1 MDNIIDILNIC
12 ESEPYYYFLR
22 SGVKLISPIWSKHR
36 QLNFWQIRLVSLEL
50 ARYAVFGLSLL
61 STVGVT
67 SITILSTSAN
77 IAVAQ
82 MPLSETTMSQVNVL
96 FVNPSVGD
104 DSTGNG
110 SEQTPLKTIT
120 QALRIATP
128 NTVIRLAPG
137 IYSQETGEVFP
148 LMLKPGVSLQGDT
161 SNKGQGITIQ
171 GGGQFLSRSFGGQNV
186 TIVGANQTSL
196 SGVTI
201 TNTNPRGYGLWIEAS
216 NPVITENTF
225 TGNTQDGVSVTG
237 NSTTTITKNYFYRNG
252 ANGITIGGTSQAQI
266 RENIFAETGFGINV
280 TQNSA
285 PAVLANQIQ
294 NNRSGIIVQGN
305 ARPILR
311 NNLIQG
317 SKEDGLVAIAQAVPD
332 LGNATTPG
340 GNEFRNNTRY
350 DINATTAK
358 QIIPAIGNTLSSQ
371 RIAGKLALT
380 SQDLPIVNNSQPA
393 ATPNTVLQTIPTNG
407 EITFAAPNIPDN
419 TNQTRQRLTPNQSN
433 SQLPP
438 LGAAQ
443 IPLAIPRY
451 NQQPPAP
458 IPSQTTNEDIPNNL
472 PSATTRKTRTLP
484 SIPSQVTQLNHVRI
498 DPNTIEFVAPQAQQP
513 EQTVTTQE
521 LSWPTNIS
529 PSPSRVTPIGDTAI
543 LPVPTNNIPLGN
555 TRNMRK
561 VTVPQS
567 QLTGYGGND
576 LLSARAG
583 VRYRVVVEAA
593 SEKEQELVKSL
604 APGAF
609 STIWQGRRVMQAGV
623 FSNRYNADEMLKILN
638 SSGLRSIVE
647 PLN

>member
-36 QLNFWQIRLVSLEL
+36 LLDSWQIRLVSLKL

-61 STVGVT
+61 STFGVT
-67 SITILSTSAN
+67 SITILNTDAN

-82 MPLSETTMSQVNVL
+82 MPLSETTISQVNVL

-104 DSTGNG
+104 DTAGNG

-120 QALRIATP
+120 QALRLATP
-128 NTVIRLAPG
+128 NTVIKLSHG
-137 IYSQETGEVFP
+137 IYSPETGEVFP
-148 LMLKPGVSLQGDT
+148 LMLKSGVALQGDT

-186 TIVGANQTSL
+186 TIVGANQAGL

-225 TGNTQDGVSVTG
+225 TGNTQDGISVTG

-252 ANGITIGGTSQAQI
+252 ANGITIGGTSQAQV
-266 RENIFAETGFGINV
+266 RENMFEQTGFGINV
-280 TQNSA
+280 TQNAA
-285 PAVLANQIQ
+285 PVILANQIQ
-294 NNRSGIIVQGN
+294 NNRAGIIVQGN

-317 SKEDGLVAIAQAVPD
+317 SKEDGLVAIAQAMPD

-340 GNEFRNNTRY
+340 ANKFRNNTRY
-350 DINATTAK
+350 DINATTSK
-358 QIIPAIGNTLSSQ
+358 QIISAIGNTLSSQ

-380 SQDLPIVNNSQPA
+380 PQDLPIANNAQPA
-393 ATPNTVLQTIPTNG
+393 VAPNSVRQTIPTSG
-407 EITFAAPNIPDN
+407 EITFAAPNISDTP
-419 TNQTRQRLTPNQSN
+419 NQTRQPVTRNQSN

-438 LGAAQ
+438 LASAQ
-443 IPLAIPRY
+443 VPLTISRY

-458 IPSQTTNEDIPNNL
+458 IPSQTTNENIHSNL
-472 PSATTRKTRTLP
+472 PIATTSKARTLP
-484 SIPSQVTQLNHVRI
+484 AVPSQVGQINHVQI
-498 DPNTIEFVAPQAQQP
+498 DTNTIEFVAPQAQQP
-513 EQTVTTQE
+513 EQIVTGQE
-521 LSWPTNIS
+521 ISWTANVS
-529 PSPSRVTPIGDTAI
+529 PSPSRVTPTGDTAI
-543 LPVPTNNIPLGN
+543 LPVPTNKIPLGN
-555 TRNMRK
+555 TRNLRK
-561 VTVPQS
+561 VSVPQS
-567 QLTGYGGND
+567 NTTGYGGND
-576 LLSARAG
+576 LLSARAS
-583 VRYRVVVEAA
+583 VRYRVVVEAS
-593 SEKEQELVKSL
+593 SEKEQELVKLL